1 MHVYVKFQFSMFNG
15 KHCCARIWKEDN
27 QFIFFLLITPS
38 TWVITMEAMI
48 DLVVEGY

>member
-1 MHVYVKFQFSMFNG
+1 MQEFEGRTTNFLLL
-15 KHCCARIWKEDN
+15 
-27 QFIFFLLITPS
+27 LLITPS

>member
-1 MHVYVKFQFSMFNG
+1 MESIVVQEFEGRTTNL
-15 KHCCARIWKEDN
+15 I
-27 QFIFFLLITPS
+27 FLLLIIPS